1 MFVHDIM
8 KNEVQRGPWPSAPE
22 DPPLLRFPSEIVEE
36 ILALLSQQSIHRFR
50 SVSKSWSS
58 LLVSVEFHNLGSR
71 PSPPETNVQKLLH
84 QYPKNCPDGAHHGL
98 ESFDFRN
105 GQSKND
111 EGIVVWN
118 PFTGVYRRLPQPEY
132 TSGLAYGFG
141 RDSVGSWKM
150 VEIPSRYLD
159 RINEGGGGLY
169 LNGTLYWEIRSGEKI
184 IAFDM
189 VEETFSDVR
198 APFLDHSYEHV
209 SMGIFGEY
217 LCMCRRPIRNYSKK
231 IVWMMKEHGNWV
243 PFIQYSESGRFG

>member
-1 MFVHDIM
+1 MGAA
-8 KNEVQRGPWPSAPE
+8 N
-22 DPPLLRFPSEIVEE
+22 LRFPSEILEE
-36 ILALLSQQSIHRFR
+36 ILALLPQQSIHRFR

-58 LLVSVEFHNLGSR
+58 LLVSVEFHNLRSR
-71 PSPPETNVQKLLH
+71 SSPPEINVQKLLH

-141 RDSVGSWKM
+141 RDSVGDDYKVFLAAHRLYAPVEFQIFSLKTGSWKK

-159 RINEGGGGLY
+159 RIKEGGGGLY
-169 LNGTLYWEIRSGEKI
+169 LNGTLYWESRSGEKI

-189 VEETFSDVR
+189 V
-198 APFLDHSYEHV
+198 
-209 SMGIFGEY
+209 
-217 LCMCRRPIRNYSKK
+217 
-231 IVWMMKEHGNWV
+231 
-243 PFIQYSESGRFG
+243 